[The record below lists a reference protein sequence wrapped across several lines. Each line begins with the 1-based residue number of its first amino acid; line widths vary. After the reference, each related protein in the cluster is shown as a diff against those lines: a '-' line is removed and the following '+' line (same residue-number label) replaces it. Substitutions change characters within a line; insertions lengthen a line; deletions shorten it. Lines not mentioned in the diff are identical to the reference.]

1 MVGLKVEWEQNIISE
16 ALLTARVL
24 SSLKF
29 ILMTAH
35 QLQKTKISP
44 VMFLHT
50 EYIITV
56 EKKKHI
62 SYLKKYILQLKF
74 KFRLNPSNVFN
85 VYPLNMINTHI
96 QTNKIPKHN

>member
-85 VYPLNMINTHI
+85 VYPLNMINTHT

>member
-16 ALLTARVL
+16 ALLTAKVL

-50 EYIITV
+50 KYIITV
-56 EKKKHI
+56 EKK
-62 SYLKKYILQLKF
+62 
-74 KFRLNPSNVFN
+74 
-85 VYPLNMINTHI
+85 NTFH
-96 QTNKIPKHN
+96 T

>member
-1 MVGLKVEWEQNIISE
+1 MSDFLKPIKLEMVGLKVEWEQNIISE
-16 ALLTARVL
+16 ALLTAKVL

-50 EYIITV
+50 KYIITV

-62 SYLKKYILQLKF
+62 SYLKIYIF
-74 KFRLNPSNVFN
+74 CSLN
-85 VYPLNMINTHI
+85 LNLG
-96 QTNKIPKHN
+96 

>member
-1 MVGLKVEWEQNIISE
+1 MSDFLKPIKLEMVGLKVEWEQNIISE
-16 ALLTARVL
+16 ALLTAKVS

-50 EYIITV
+50 KYIITV

-62 SYLKKYILQLKF
+62 SYLKIYIF
-74 KFRLNPSNVFN
+74 CSLN
-85 VYPLNMINTHI
+85 LNLG
-96 QTNKIPKHN
+96 